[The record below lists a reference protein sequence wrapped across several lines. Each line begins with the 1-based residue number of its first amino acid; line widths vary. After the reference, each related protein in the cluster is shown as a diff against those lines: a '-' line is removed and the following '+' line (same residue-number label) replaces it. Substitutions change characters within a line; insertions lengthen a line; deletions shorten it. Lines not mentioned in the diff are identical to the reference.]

1 MARTV
6 LFLCTGNYYRSR
18 YAEELF
24 NHLARRA
31 GLDWEATSHAL
42 AIERGKDNVGPM
54 ARQTIDALIVDG
66 ISPLGVSRMPA
77 PCTHEALAASD
88 MVVAVKEAEHRTL
101 LVARFPGWEDRVT
114 YWHVHDIDV
123 APPDVALGELKAHV
137 ERLVRELGEPPHASL
152 IAPAMWQLVERYVGH
167 VGYKGGVKSEGLAWD
182 PPVID
187 CSGWAALLLSSAM
200 QAMNDASRS
209 GVFSAREIAGI
220 STWSDRM
227 IEVIETRTGF
237 ILEGDRIDLENLPR
251 FAMIGLRQ
259 GGGAWAANHPRPR
272 EITHVVQVVRRPH
285 DDAPFVTE
293 SQGWAEPYGLRLLPL
308 ADWLEISRAW
318 LKSGEAWAVDP
329 FAPSVRRVRP
339 TPANCEDRVN

>member
-31 GLDWEATSHAL
+31 GLDWEARSHAL

-54 ARQTIDALIVDG
+54 ARQIIDALTVDG
-66 ISPLGVSRMPA
+66 ISPVGASRMPA
-77 PCTHEALAASD
+77 VCTHDALEASD
-88 MVVAVKEAEHRTL
+88 MVVAVKEAEHRAL
-101 LVARFPGWEDRVT
+101 LTERFPGWEDRVT

-123 APPDVALGELKAHV
+123 APPDVVLGELKAHV
-137 ERLVRELGEPPHASL
+137 ARLVCVLAEPPHVNL
-152 IAPAMWQLVERYVGH
+152 IAPAMWQLVERYVGR
-167 VGYKGGVKSEGLAWD
+167 VGYKGGVKSEGLSRD

-200 QAMNDASRS
+200 QAMNDASES
-209 GVFSAREIAGI
+209 NAFNAEEIAAI
-220 STWSDRM
+220 PTWSDRM

-237 ILEGDRIDLENLPR
+237 ILEGDRINLESLPR
-251 FAMIGLRQ
+251 FATIGLRQ

-272 EITHVVQVVRRPH
+272 GITHVVQVVRRP
-285 DDAPFVTE
+285 DDGAPFVTE
-293 SQGWAEPYGLRLLPL
+293 SQGWATPYGIRLLPL
-308 ADWLEISRAW
+308 ADWLDISRAW

-329 FAPSVRRVRP
+329 FAPGVHRAGAASY
-339 TPANCEDRVN
+339 